1 VIAADVTD
9 VVVSL
14 SGRDRGKYFL
24 VVAVEGE
31 YLFLSDG
38 ASRRVEKPK
47 RKKRKHTQFL
57 AHSSAAKRLQE
68 DGKRLSNSE
77 IRRALAEC
85 GAVDYFDRGRN

>member
-1 VIAADVTD
+1 MTAGVADI
-9 VVVSL
+9 VVSL
-14 SGRDRGKYFL
+14 SGRDRGKAFL
-24 VVAVEGE
+24 VVAVEGD

-38 ASRRVEKPK
+38 TTRRAEQPE

-57 AHSSAAKRLQE
+57 AHSSAATRLQE

-85 GAVDYFDRGRN
+85 GAIDYSDRGRN